1 MTKARWWAR
10 AVAAVAV
17 AATVTSCAGSGS
29 PDGQAAERSLSP
41 RNTTTPARST
51 STPPGATTAAA
62 PAATAHPSPGG
73 ARQRDAQNLRVN
85 SDLRAQLVRVWTG
98 AQHLSAA
105 DVTGTKPGS
114 VYYALV
120 PSTNTYWAY
129 ADFTPSAGAIAKSRT
144 AVNGGPLVQFQ
155 DGPWIFSRRSG
166 GAWTLVTDTGGF
178 GPCPGQVPAS
188 VFTVWALPHPAEC
201 SGTVGPGVDRFVQ
214 VISAVDRGKA
224 TVVTGYA
231 ATRVTGGPDEM
242 HYQVTHQSVT
252 LTADHRTMVELLA
265 PSGAPPSHLLDAREL
280 PQALSRDHSGR
291 IFDVTGTDQHITGL
305 REMYHP

>member
-1 MTKARWWAR
+1 MTKARRLAGP
-10 AVAAVAV
+10 VAAVAV
-17 AATVTSCAGSGS
+17 AAMITSCAGSGS
-29 PDGQAAERSLSP
+29 PGGQAAERSLSP
-41 RNTTTPARST
+41 RSTTTPAPST
-51 STPPGATTAAA
+51 STPPRATTAAA
-62 PAATAHPSPGG
+62 PAATAKPPPGG
-73 ARQRDAQNLRVN
+73 AVQHGAQNLPVK
-85 SDLRAQLVRVWTG
+85 SGLFAQLVRAWTS

-129 ADFTPSAGAIAKSRT
+129 ADFTPSADAIAKSRT

-155 DGPWIFSRRSG
+155 DGPWIFSRRGG

-188 VFTVWALPHPAEC
+188 VFAVWALPHPAAC
-201 SGTVGPGVDRFVQ
+201 SGTVGPGVGRFVQ
-214 VISAVDRGKA
+214 VISAADLGET
-224 TVVTGYA
+224 TVVRGYV
-231 ATRVTGGPDEM
+231 ATQVTGGPDDF
-242 HYQVTHQSVT
+242 HFQVTHQSVT

-265 PSGAPPSHLLDAREL
+265 PSGAPTSHPIDAREL
-280 PQALSRDHSGR
+280 PQALGRDHSGR

-305 REMYHP
+305 REMFHP